1 MPALTMQGEDFWEI
15 IEEEDG
21 YRVSGKRVERMVA
34 MSDLESRDSVRY
46 LQRRLEK
53 IGIFAKLKEAGIEE
67 GDSVVIGEFE
77 FEYKDE
83 R

>member
-1 MPALTMQGEDFWEI
+1 MPALTMQGEDFWEV

-21 YRVSGKRVERMVA
+21 FRIAGKRVERMVA
-34 MSDLESRDSVRY
+34 MSDLESRDSVQY

-53 IGIFAKLKEAGIEE
+53 IGIFTKLRDAGIEE
-67 GDSVVIGEFE
+67 GDAVAIGEFE
-77 FEYKDE
+77 FEYKDD